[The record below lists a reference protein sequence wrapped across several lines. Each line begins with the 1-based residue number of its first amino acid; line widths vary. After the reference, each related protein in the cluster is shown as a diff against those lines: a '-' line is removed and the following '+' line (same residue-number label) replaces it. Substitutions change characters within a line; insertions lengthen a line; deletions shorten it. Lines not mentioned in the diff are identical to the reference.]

1 MKRLRMTLDIAMTIL
16 MPLLMAYSLIGETFH
31 EIIGT
36 RIGTRSPHWVLAG
49 TAGCAASDGFRETLP
64 YRSESAAAYCG
75 FILCFSVP
83 GFLFSSL
90 RQTG

>member
-1 MKRLRMTLDIAMTIL
+1 MIPDNAMTVL
-16 MPLLMAYSLIGETFH
+16 LPLLTAYALMGETFH
-31 EIIGT
+31 EVIGA

-64 YRSESAAAYCG
+64 DRSESAAAYCG